1 MPSNDLSVFTPEFWT
16 AEMQL
21 LFVKECVA
29 LALANTELRA
39 DLKVGDTVHK
49 PYRSRPIAKTY
60 IKGVDIEVEDRKG
73 IDEYLTVDTAK
84 IVPFYVDDIDRIQNK
99 WDMATKYAQDA
110 MKLLNIILDQVVAN
124 DGKNNAAS
132 SIDDGD
138 VGGTAGNPIALST
151 SVVHQVFTASGRK
164 LSQFD
169 VPEGNRFSLCGPR
182 TLEQLR
188 LYLAGKDTPMADIV
202 GRNGLVTERFGFE
215 IYYSNNVPYSATLG
229 MATNPTANDTV
240 TISGVTFKFVS
251 AIGTDP
257 GNVLIETAV
266 ADSRT
271 NLLNAINK
279 GAGAGTKYVEV
290 SNDNRWKLTKNN
302 VVGVVN
308 GNNVDI
314 TANGEIS
321 VAETLTA
328 AADVWSAQYSY
339 LLMGM
344 KKATDLVVQQAPN
357 VEFRVAEK
365 RLGRYC
371 YPWMLYG
378 VKTFTDMKDAL
389 CAVKLDASK
398 W

>member
-1 MPSNDLSVFTPEFWT
+1 MPSIDLSAFTPEFWA
-16 AEMQL
+16 AEMQII
-21 LFVKECVA
+21 FFKECVA

-39 DLKVGDTVHK
+39 DLKVGDTLHK
-49 PYRSRPIAKTY
+49 PYRSKPIVKTY
-60 IKGVDIEVEDRKG
+60 TKGTDIEVEDRG
-73 IDEYLTVDTAK
+73 GTDEFLKVETAK

-99 WDMATKYAQDA
+99 WDMATKFAQDA

-132 SIDDGD
+132 SVDDGD
-138 VGGTAGNPIALST
+138 VGGTVNNPIALST
-151 SVVHQVFTASGRK
+151 SVVHQVFTAAGRK
-164 LSQFD
+164 LSQLD
-169 VPEGNRFSLCGPR
+169 VPEGNRFALCGPR

-229 MATNPTANDTV
+229 MATNPTADDTV
-240 TISGVTFKFVS
+240 TIAGVTFKFVS
-251 AIGTDP
+251 SIGTDP

-290 SNDNRWKLTKNN
+290 INDNRWKLIKNN

-339 LLMGM
+339 LVMGM
-344 KKATDLVVQQAPN
+344 KKATDLVTQQAPN
-357 VEFRVAEK
+357 IEFRVAEK
-365 RLGRYC
+365 RLGRFC
-371 YPWMLYG
+371 YPWTLYG

>member
-1 MPSNDLSVFTPEFWT
+1 MPDNNLSAFTPKFWA
-16 AEMQL
+16 AEMQII
-21 LFVKECVA
+21 FFKECVA
-29 LALANTELRA
+29 LALANTELKA
-39 DLKVGDTVHK
+39 DLKVGDVVHK
-49 PYRSRPIAKTY
+49 PYRSKPIVKTY
-60 IKGVDIEVEDRKG
+60 QKGVDIQVEDRRG
-73 IDEYLTVDTAK
+73 EDEYLTVDTAK
-84 IVPFYVDDIDRIQNK
+84 IVPFYVDDLDRIQNK
-99 WDMATKYAQDA
+99 WDMATKFAQDA
-110 MKLLNIILDQVVAN
+110 MKLLNIVLDQVVAN
-124 DGKNNAAS
+124 NGKNNAAS

-138 VGGTAGNPIALST
+138 VGGTAGNSIALST
-151 SVVHQVFTASGRK
+151 SVIHHIFTAAGRK
-164 LSQFD
+164 ISQLD
-169 VPEGNRFSLCGPR
+169 VPEGNRFALCGPR

-229 MATNPTANDTV
+229 MATNPTADDTV

-257 GNVLIETAV
+257 GNVLIG
-266 ADSRT
+266 ADAAASKT
-271 NLLNAINK
+271 NLRDAINK
-279 GAGAGTKYVEV
+279 GAGEGTTYIEV
-290 SNDNRWKLTKNN
+290 SDDNRWKLTKNN
-302 VVGVVN
+302 VIGVVN

-314 TANGEIS
+314 TANVEIS

-328 AADVWSAQYSY
+328 AADIWSTQYSY
-339 LLMGM
+339 LLMGA

-365 RLGRYC
+365 RLGRFC
-371 YPWMLYG
+371 YLWMLYG